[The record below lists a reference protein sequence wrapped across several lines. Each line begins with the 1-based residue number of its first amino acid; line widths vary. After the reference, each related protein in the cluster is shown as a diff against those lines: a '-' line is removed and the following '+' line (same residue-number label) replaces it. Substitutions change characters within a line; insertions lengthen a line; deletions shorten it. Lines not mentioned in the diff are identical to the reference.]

1 MKAHQIFQA
10 ISPEQRLAIVSWTQ
24 KESKEAFRTALF
36 QVGAQRKLRPQYFN
50 TKNRE
55 QQADW
60 LAENLKSK
68 LCDGVTEQLLQLW
81 LLRGKTAMLTTF
93 LDAAEI
99 KHDGEGQVDELPED
113 LDSKQVKAGVDAILK
128 DNTPAEVAIYLQLF
142 QRQKE
147 GGWPA
152 IAKELEKRDELKL
165 EVPVNNRARS

>member
-1 MKAHQIFQA
+1 MKAHQILQA

-36 QVGAQRKLRPQYFN
+36 QVGAQRKLRPQYFQ

-55 QQADW
+55 QQVEW
-60 LAENLKSK
+60 LSENMKNK
-68 LCDGVTEQLLQLW
+68 LYDGVTEQILQLW

-99 KHDGEGQVDELPED
+99 KHDGQGQVDDLPDELD
-113 LDSKQVKAGVDAILK
+113 AKQVKAGVDAILK
-128 DNTPAEVAIYLQLF
+128 DNSPVEVAIYLQLF

-152 IAKELEKRDELKL
+152 IAKELEKREELKL
-165 EVPVNNRARS
+165 EVPAK

>member
-10 ISPEQRLAIVSWTQ
+10 ITPEQRLAILSWTM

-36 QVGAQRKLRPQYFN
+36 QVGAQRKLRPQYFQ

-55 QQADW
+55 QQAEW
-60 LAENLKSK
+60 LSENLRNK
-68 LCDGVTEQLLQLW
+68 LYDDVTEQILQLW

-99 KHDGEGQVDELPED
+99 KHDGQGQVDDLPDEID
-113 LDSKQVKAGVDAILK
+113 AKLVKAGVDAILK
-128 DNTPAEVAIYLQLF
+128 DNAPAEVAIYLHLF

-147 GGWPA
+147 SGWPA
-152 IAKELEKRDELKL
+152 ISKELEKRAELKL
-165 EVPVNNRARS
+165 EVPVK

>member
-1 MKAHQIFQA
+1 MKAHQIFQS
-10 ISPEQRLAIVSWTQ
+10 ISPEQRLAIMSWTQ
-24 KESKEAFRTALF
+24 KQSKEAFRTALF
-36 QVGAQRKLRPQYFN
+36 QIGAQRKLRPQYFN

-55 QQADW
+55 QQVEW
-60 LAENLKSK
+60 LSENLKNK
-68 LCDGVTEQLLQLW
+68 LYNDVTEQLLQLW

-99 KHDGEGQVDELPED
+99 KHDGQGQVDDLPEE
-113 LDSKQVKAGVDAILK
+113 LDIKQVKAGVDAILK
-128 DNTPAEVAIYLQLF
+128 DNAPAEVAIYLHLF

-165 EVPVNNRARS
+165 DAPVM